1 VAVVTRWY
9 RAYAGTVKDDKLAEA
24 AIVAGCSRSVAIA
37 VWHALLESA
46 AETDDGG
53 RFETTARRVAAILGE
68 PAAAIEAVFAAMAE
82 IAMIDGDAIAAW
94 KRRQF
99 ESDSSTERSRKHR
112 EAKRNAAAPHANGD
126 ATLHGRS
133 ATPPDTETESEK
145 ITPETKSSTANV
157 RSVGKPTRPA
167 AAGDFE
173 EFWKAYPHRGEAS
186 DPKKP
191 AKEKFDRAVK
201 RGADPVAIIA
211 GAKRFAE
218 IERRAGRAGTEKCA
232 QAMTWLNQERWNDY
246 AAVAITERPEQIFV
260 KRDTEEWFARVKAGH
275 KPGLCKFY
283 PEQQADGWYFAAQ
296 VHH

>member
-1 VAVVTRWY
+1 MTRWY

-53 RFETTARRVAAILGE
+53 RFETTSRRVAAILGE
-68 PAAAIEAVFAAMAE
+68 PTAVIEATFAAMVE
-82 IAMIDGDAIAAW
+82 IGMIDGDAIAAW

-112 EAKRNAAAPHANGD
+112 EAKRNAAPIQSNGD
-126 ATLHGRS
+126 ATLQGRS

-145 ITPETKSSTANV
+145 ILPVSNSSTTNV
-157 RSVGKPTRPA
+157 RSVGKPTRPPPA
-167 AAGDFE
+167 DSFE
-173 EFWKAYPHRGEAS
+173 EFWKTYPHRGEAS

-191 AKEKFDRAVK
+191 AKEKFERAVK
-201 RGADPVAIIA
+201 RGAEPAAIIA

-232 QAMTWLNQERWNDY
+232 QAVTWLNQERWNDY
-246 AAVAITERPEQIFV
+246 APAAAPAQPERIFV
-260 KRDTEEWFARVKAGH
+260 KRDTDEWFARVAAGH
-275 KPGLCKFY
+275 KPGLSKFY
-283 PEQQADGWYFAAQ
+283 PEHQAEGWLFTAI